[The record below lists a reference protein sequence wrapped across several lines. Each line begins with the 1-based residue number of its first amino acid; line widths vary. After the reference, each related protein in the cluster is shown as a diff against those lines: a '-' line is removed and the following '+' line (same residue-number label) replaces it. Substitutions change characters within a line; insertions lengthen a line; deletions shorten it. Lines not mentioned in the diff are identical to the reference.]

1 MATKRSRRRNCDD
14 NEEDEKYVPRKKL
27 KITTVKSDEI
37 LLAVKTFKQEIINYN
52 KAINRIKYSLDNP
65 EEFIYDDCSE
75 LKRSVQL
82 ETEEIIAD
90 IKQSN
95 QIDPDLDENKLELEI
110 FNLIQNVID
119 QSQAIINSIDDHEKM
134 SKSYWIGKGIDK
146 KLFNKDYNKLK
157 QFSDLFI
164 QNWTNRLDEL
174 KFEDK
179 TMTEAADK
187 LREYQAELNN
197 LTNKVKM
204 YLFNNN
210 CIELRHS
217 DEKENQ
223 NRLSC
228 FLYYKQNQV
237 FNHTNRFDLKKILKQ
252 SSIQTVKDH
261 ENDFNGITS
270 LFILENGN
278 YLVIFR
284 SFVIRSTYLAIYD
297 PVLKKLVK
305 EKFTEII
312 LSNQLNINHNLIIL
326 QVVYYISCIFII

>member
-1 MATKRSRRRNCDD
+1 MANKRSRVRYCDD
-14 NEEDEKYVPRKKL
+14 NEEDDKYVPKKQL
-27 KITTVKSDEI
+27 KITVKSDEI

-187 LREYQAELNN
+187 LREYQGKIKY
-197 LTNKVKM
+197 LT
-204 YLFNNN
+204 
-210 CIELRHS
+210 
-217 DEKENQ
+217 
-223 NRLSC
+223 
-228 FLYYKQNQV
+228 
-237 FNHTNRFDLKKILKQ
+237 IL
-252 SSIQTVKDH
+252 I
-261 ENDFNGITS
+261 
-270 LFILENGN
+270 
-278 YLVIFR
+278 
-284 SFVIRSTYLAIYD
+284 A
-297 PVLKKLVK
+297 
-305 EKFTEII
+305 
-312 LSNQLNINHNLIIL
+312 LI
-326 QVVYYISCIFII
+326 